1 MKYQNKLMRIAQI
14 LLTKASIPEIF
25 AKKDILK
32 EIADEKYYD
41 SLDFFKL
48 DNVKKEVAPLMK
60 YLSGDE
66 VFITITNFNDAIE
79 TKEREIK
86 YNFDDFRTYREK
98 FIIYLHKHFGE
109 LESVKKILNLEQL
122 NEDDLSELQDVLNE
136 LKKPDDES
144 LFNNNEELIVF
155 IRQII
160 GLDRKLVDKKCASFI
175 NENDFSKEQ
184 RQLINMIIDFAIRNG
199 NITNDDLVNTEPF
212 CDQDISILFENKLD
226 PLFAILALFNNPL
239 QVAA

>member
-1 MKYQNKLMRIAQI
+1 M
-14 LLTKASIPEIF
+14 
-25 AKKDILK
+25 
-32 EIADEKYYD
+32 
-41 SLDFFKL
+41 
-48 DNVKKEVAPLMK
+48 
-60 YLSGDE
+60 
-66 VFITITNFNDAIE
+66 
-79 TKEREIK
+79 
-86 YNFDDFRTYREK
+86 
-98 FIIYLHKHFGE
+98 
-109 LESVKKILNLEQL
+109 NLEQL

-226 PLFAILALFNNPL
+226 PLFGILALFNNPL

>member
-1 MKYQNKLMRIAQI
+1 M
-14 LLTKASIPEIF
+14 
-25 AKKDILK
+25 
-32 EIADEKYYD
+32 
-41 SLDFFKL
+41 
-48 DNVKKEVAPLMK
+48 
-60 YLSGDE
+60 
-66 VFITITNFNDAIE
+66 
-79 TKEREIK
+79 
-86 YNFDDFRTYREK
+86 
-98 FIIYLHKHFGE
+98 
-109 LESVKKILNLEQL
+109 NLEQL

-160 GLDRKLVDKKCASFI
+160 GLDKKLVDKKCASFI

-226 PLFAILALFNNPL
+226 PLFGILALFNNPL
-239 QVAA
+239 RVAA